1 MEILTGRVVRIA
13 DGDTITLL
21 DATNTQHRI
30 RLQGI
35 DAPESHQDFGEQS
48 KQSLS
53 DMIFDKQVKAV
64 CDKTDQYGRQ
74 VCKIM
79 LAEKDIDLEQVRA
92 GMAWHYKDYE
102 REQSPS
108 DRESYARA
116 EDEARTAHLGLWSAA
131 NPIEP
136 SEFRREEKREREAR

>member
-1 MEILTGRVVRIA
+1 MGRVVGII

-21 DATNTQHRI
+21 DSINAQHRV

-48 KQSLS
+48 KKSLS
-53 DMIFDKQVKAV
+53 EMIFDKQVTAV

-79 LAEKDIDLEQVRA
+79 CDDKDINLEQVKS
-92 GMAWHYKDYE
+92 GMAWHYKFYE
-102 REQSPS
+102 REQSPG

-116 EDEARTAHLGLWSAA
+116 EDEARQVHRGLWRDA

-136 SEFRREEKREREAR
+136 SEFRREEQRSEAR